1 MTNDIFTKKTPLVLA
16 VGAALSL
23 GVQTAWAEE
32 RDPLTFEITLGNGSE
47 GSVSAD
53 KGLLDNSI
61 GENEAIS
68 LPGSFEDNFFNKDVS
83 DDDNK
88 WADGKDIIKVKGDA
102 SNSISTVTIKGGS
115 LTIDKTVGALVFDKD
130 TVKNINIQGGTFS
143 NGSVTYLEDASLTA
157 TGGTFKNTG
166 TLKVGID
173 YVSVTSGDDAAGEE
187 EGTLNGDSLTM
198 KVGGTTAFTNEK
210 GATIELGEGVSFT
223 VGFDKPVVP
232 EGSGDSDGNTDEE
245 ATVGSFTNSGT
256 IKVGAK
262 GTLTISDRD
271 VNSTEASSDT
281 PDYTDTAPDG
291 LVTIKMGNIEVAKG
305 GKIVNNNTGYTV
317 TTTEEAEDDE
327 EPTKTTKSY
336 GLVTFGTVTLVGATF
351 ENAAKARDE
360 GTKLSLTEDSTAT
373 IAGTSS
379 WTDVLVSD
387 KAPDEQTTLNGSKIS
402 VKSGGTLSIGTLT
415 LANLAAN
422 RNDLTSIFN
431 DGHDANTADPVGKIV
446 ITSGIAVVDL
456 RGDSARTFE
465 VNPTE
470 KIDGIELDTTSSTLS
485 LSISN
490 SINYATDKRQ
500 HFTWEELQ
508 KNETEDG
515 AGESVTE
522 TSKAPTSDRNLF
534 EAVRE
539 GDVATL
545 KVTGYKATWEEPESS
560 ESDGDSGDGDSG
572 DGSTAEGEWKAVSIG
587 EISATG
593 TSKLEISDLSTA
605 VSDAGEVTVTP
616 TEDALYTASVT
627 SISLSENWYTATAE
641 VDTSYLTKE
650 KTEDSGQTSANAEG
664 GDTEWDEDKYNSVV
678 NELKGFIAANGTGEN
693 KLTKLDSKITGSD
706 LDIGTLTIAKKVTDI
721 DLDDY
726 EVVVEEGDK
735 ENGDKWEIKDGATK
749 TSITTDAVQHTAV
762 TLEITDSRL
771 RIGKFTQETGTL
783 TIGGETTSGQVSEV
797 VIDSVSKMDG
807 EFTFKGGLL
816 ALNANSIDRDELLG
830 FFGKEDG
837 GEGDAAL
844 TKDDK
849 LLYIG
854 STVTFGENARVD
866 FGTSAPTGET
876 LTDEGETGDTT
887 QTGSK
892 VVIDAGTT
900 IAFNARVF
908 NSNGLLAGTGDG
920 ATLVFNVDPAVD
932 GEKIKLVSENTSVGA
947 FNLSQ
952 GFKLVD
958 AEGKELTAEQAK
970 KVFDASKITVDA
982 AWGLTDEEAE
992 KAQSYVNE
1000 KGQIIVGD
1008 VNQDGQVT
1016 VSDYRSLSDVAATN
1030 LVNNVLAGN
1039 RGDTIDQSLI
1049 NAFLS
1054 RVHQRAADDTS
1065 DTIADYSAAEAV
1077 REINSMTQF
1086 AAVSAL
1092 KAMTVDFSGYVQDQI
1107 EHHAYTIP
1115 HEMRGWWVQP
1125 IGARLKTDDL
1135 RAGNLTTGYSLDTY
1149 GIMGGY
1155 DWTVP
1160 NGDIWGIAASYQS
1173 GDADGEGNALAMTSD
1188 VSATSF
1194 HIWAARHI
1202 GDLRVMG
1209 AFTYMKSD
1217 ADATMSTSLGSLS
1230 SDELAATAVSFGM
1243 RADLTKTYGN
1253 FKLVPHAGARV
1264 SMVDMDDFTVTYQ
1277 NTYEAFKYSEDKA
1290 WIFEVPVGVTAA
1302 TSFEY
1307 QRWNVQ
1313 PYVDLTVRGRF
1324 GDTDATTTVTGVGSG
1339 VSDKV
1344 KYDVSGDVIGDLRVG
1359 YMSTF
1364 QNLNLGMSYGFSAGD
1379 AGRQNHTFE
1388 ATLRIDL

>member
-23 GVQTAWAEE
+23 GVQTAWAEDGE
-32 RDPLTFEITLGNGSE
+32 DTPKDPYELTIGSGEGQLKSEISE
-47 GSVSAD
+47 G
-53 KGLLDNSI
+53 
-61 GENEAIS
+61 
-68 LPGSFEDNFFNKDVS
+68 
-83 DDDNK
+83 
-88 WADGKDIIKVKGDA
+88 
-102 SNSISTVTIKGGS
+102 TVTIPGDFTGKW
-115 LTIDKTVGALVFDKD
+115 
-130 TVKNINIQGGTFS
+130 
-143 NGSVTYLEDASLTA
+143 TA
-157 TGGTFKNTG
+157 
-166 TLKVGID
+166 
-173 YVSVTSGDDAAGEE
+173 
-187 EGTLNGDSLTM
+187 
-198 KVGGTTAFTNEK
+198 
-210 GATIELGEGVSFT
+210 
-223 VGFDKPVVP
+223 
-232 EGSGDSDGNTDEE
+232 
-245 ATVGSFTNSGT
+245 
-256 IKVGAK
+256 
-262 GTLTISDRD
+262 
-271 VNSTEASSDT
+271 
-281 PDYTDTAPDG
+281 
-291 LVTIKMGNIEVAKG
+291 
-305 GKIVNNNTGYTV
+305 
-317 TTTEEAEDDE
+317 DE
-327 EPTKTTKSY
+327 EPGAVAWEDGDDINIKAGSDETDPKT
-336 GLVTFGTVTLVGATF
+336 
-351 ENAAKARDE
+351 
-360 GTKLSLTEDSTAT
+360 
-373 IAGTSS
+373 I
-379 WTDVLVSD
+379 
-387 KAPDEQTTLNGSKIS
+387 KI
-402 VKSGGTLSIGTLT
+402 SGGTLSITNAAGSVQFNEGITSIDITSGEFSNASDLYLVSANLNVSGGSFSNARGATITIGQDRDGKAPPPRVDDHAVTVSGTAGFVNNGKIVLADGVAFNVEFKSPTSSQVGDGEDVEAYTPGSFNNSGDYASITVGTGTFKIASSAVMEGEKGSQTEVVYDEAPDDLPVLKMGDIIVNGGTIKNENTGYLVKGESEDSESDSETGDGDGDGDSGATQEPEPVRHTLVDFDDVTLNNGTFTSATGARETGDKLT
-415 LANLAAN
+415 LNGTEASASFAGYSEWDSIVLNLAALEDEEATQEEPSDSAKSITVN
-422 RNDLTSIFN
+422 ADGVLKIGKITLENLTSGSDPLSLSN
-431 DGHDANTADPVGKIV
+431 YVEAKSGDDGQGTKAGSVTVTDK
-446 ITSGIAVVDL
+446 IAVSEL
-456 RGDSARTFE
+456 RGDSAGTFE
-465 VNPTE
+465 VDAGALKTAN
-470 KIDGIELDTTSSTLS
+470 IDVSGAA

-508 KNETEDG
+508 KNETEDSGNEG
-515 AGESVTE
+515 AAEMSE
-522 TSKAPTSDRNLF
+522 APSDTNLF
-534 EAVRE
+534 EAVE
-539 GDVATL
+539 AGDVATL
-545 KVTGYKATWEEPESS
+545 KVTGYKATWKEPESS

-572 DGSTAEGEWKAVSIG
+572 DSSTATGAWETASIG
-587 EISATG
+587 SISVGGTSQLEITGLRTG
-593 TSKLEISDLSTA
+593 TDA
-605 VSDAGEVTVTP
+605 VDSNATVKP
-616 TEDALYTASVT
+616 KEDAVYTASVS

-641 VDTSYLTKE
+641 VDT
-650 KTEDSGQTSANAEG
+650 DSLKP
-664 GDTEWDEDKYNSVV
+664 DDEDDEDVTDDGWKTSKYESVV
-678 NELKGFIAANGTGEN
+678 NELKGFIAANGKGEN

-706 LDIGTLTIAKKVTDI
+706 LDIDSLSIAKTVTDI

-807 EFTFKGGLL
+807 EFTFNGGLL

-837 GEGDAAL
+837 GEGVAAL

-854 STVTFGENARVD
+854 STVTFGENARVG

-876 LTDEGETGDTT
+876 LADDDEADDAA

-920 ATLVFNVDPAVD
+920 ATLVFNVDPNAVD
-932 GEKIKLVSENTSVGA
+932 GKKIKLVSENTSVGA
-947 FNLSQ
+947 FNLTQ
-952 GFKLVD
+952 GFTIVHKNDNVLD
-958 AEGKELTAEQAK
+958 GDEATGEILNY
-970 KVFDASKITVDA
+970 FDASGVSIDA
-982 AWGLTDEEAE
+982 AWGLTGDNLV
-992 KAQSYVNE
+992 YVND
-1000 KGQIIVGD
+1000 KGQIIIGD
-1008 VNQDGQVT
+1008 TNEDGKVT
-1016 VSDYRSLSDVAATN
+1016 TADFSLLSDVAAKG
-1030 LVNNVLAGN
+1030 LVDDVLAGN
-1039 RGDTIDQSLI
+1039 RTNETADRYLI
-1049 NAFLS
+1049 NRLLMN
-1054 RVHQRAADDTS
+1054 VHQKKDDS
-1065 DTIADYSAAEAV
+1065 DTIADYSVSEAV

-1217 ADATMSTSLGSLS
+1217 DDATMSTSLGSLS

>member
-23 GVQTAWAEE
+23 GVQTAWAEDGE
-32 RDPLTFEITLGNGSE
+32 DTPKAPYELTIGSGEGQLKSEISE
-47 GSVSAD
+47 GTVTIPGDFTGKWTADEETGAVAWEDGDDINIVAGTDSSDKQIKVSGGKLSITNAAGSVQFNEGITSIDISSGEFSNASDLYLVSASLNVS
-53 KGLLDNSI
+53 GGSFSNARGATITI
-61 GENEAIS
+61 GQDRDGKAPEMMVHDHAVTVSDTAGFVNNGKIVLADGVAFNVEFKSPTSSQVGDGEDVEAYT
-68 LPGSFEDNFFNKDVS
+68 PGSFNNS
-83 DDDNK
+83 
-88 WADGKDIIKVKGDA
+88 GDYA
-102 SNSISTVTIKGGS
+102 SI
-115 LTIDKTVGALVFDKD
+115 TVG
-130 TVKNINIQGGTFS
+130 T
-143 NGSVTYLEDASLTA
+143 
-157 TGGTFKNTG
+157 GTFKIASSAVMEGEEGSQTEVVYDEAPDDLPVLKMGDIIVNGGTIKNENTG
-166 TLKVGID
+166 YLVKGESEDSESDSETGDGDGDGDSGATQEPEPVRHTLVD
-173 YVSVTSGDDAAGEE
+173 FDDVTLNNGTFTSATGARETGDKL
-187 EGTLNGDSLTM
+187 TLNGTKASASFAGYSEWDSIVLNL
-198 KVGGTTAFTNEK
+198 AALE
-210 GATIELGEGVSFT
+210 
-223 VGFDKPVVP
+223 
-232 EGSGDSDGNTDEE
+232 DEE
-245 ATVGSFTNSGT
+245 ATQEEPSDSAKSITVNADGVLKIGKITLENLTSGSDPLSLSNYVEAKSGDD
-256 IKVGAK
+256 GQ
-262 GTLTISDRD
+262 GTKAGSVT
-271 VNSTEASSDT
+271 V
-281 PDYTDTAPDG
+281 TDT
-291 LVTIKMGNIEVAKG
+291 
-305 GKIVNNNTGYTV
+305 
-317 TTTEEAEDDE
+317 
-327 EPTKTTKSY
+327 
-336 GLVTFGTVTLVGATF
+336 
-351 ENAAKARDE
+351 
-360 GTKLSLTEDSTAT
+360 
-373 IAGTSS
+373 
-379 WTDVLVSD
+379 
-387 KAPDEQTTLNGSKIS
+387 
-402 VKSGGTLSIGTLT
+402 
-415 LANLAAN
+415 
-422 RNDLTSIFN
+422 
-431 DGHDANTADPVGKIV
+431 
-446 ITSGIAVVDL
+446 IAVSEL
-456 RGDSARTFE
+456 RGDSAGKFE
-465 VNPTE
+465 VDAGALKTAN
-470 KIDGIELDTTSSTLS
+470 IDVSGAA

-490 SINYATDKRQ
+490 EIKYEKTTRKNFS
-500 HFTWEELQ
+500 WEEYLP
-508 KNETEDG
+508 TGDG
-515 AGESVTE
+515 EKTY
-522 TSKAPTSDRNLF
+522 APNSDKGSNLF
-534 EAVRE
+534 EAVAA
-539 GDVATL
+539 GDIATL
-545 KVTGYKATWEEPESS
+545 SVKGYKASWEVTEAKPEDENSKAT
-560 ESDGDSGDGDSG
+560 GAWK
-572 DGSTAEGEWKAVSIG
+572 TASIG
-587 EISATG
+587 SISAGGTSQLEITGLRTG
-593 TSKLEISDLSTA
+593 TDA
-605 VSDAGEVTVTP
+605 VDSSATVKP
-616 TEDALYTASVT
+616 TEDAVYTASVS
-627 SISLSENWYTATAE
+627 SISLSENWFTATAD
-641 VDTSYLTKE
+641 VDVAELKPEDENANADDLVDGKWDETKYSTVVGEIKEFIAVNGDDAGLATLGSTISGSDLEISTLKIE
-650 KTEDSGQTSANAEG
+650 KTVKNIDLAEYKVD
-664 GDTEWDEDKYNSVV
+664 GDTED
-678 NELKGFIAANGTGEN
+678 N
-693 KLTKLDSKITGSD
+693 KWQISKDS
-706 LDIGTLTIAKKVTDI
+706 
-721 DLDDY
+721 
-726 EVVVEEGDK
+726 
-735 ENGDKWEIKDGATK
+735 
-749 TSITTDAVQHTAV
+749 TSTEITTDAVQHTAV
-762 TLEITDSRL
+762 TLDITDSRL

-783 TIGGETTSGQVSEV
+783 TIGGETNTGEVSEV
-797 VIDSVSKMDG
+797 IIDSVSKMDG
-807 EFTFKGGLL
+807 EFTFNRGLL

-830 FFGKEDG
+830 FFGKADTANE
-837 GEGDAAL
+837 EAEL
-844 TKDDK
+844 TTLANTDK

-854 STVTFGENARVD
+854 STVTFGENARVG
-866 FGTSAPTGET
+866 FGTSVPTGET

-947 FNLSQ
+947 FNLTQ
-952 GFKLVD
+952 GFTI
-958 AEGKELTAEQAK
+958 AGKNSNVLDSDEATGEILNY
-970 KVFDASKITVDA
+970 FDASGVSIDA
-982 AWGLTDEEAE
+982 AWGLTGDNLV
-992 KAQSYVNE
+992 YVND
-1000 KGQIIVGD
+1000 KGQIIIGD
-1008 VNQDGQVT
+1008 TNEDGKVT
-1016 VSDYRSLSDVAATN
+1016 TADFSLLSDVAAKG
-1030 LVNNVLAGN
+1030 LVDDVLAGN
-1039 RGDTIDQSLI
+1039 RTNETADRYLI
-1049 NAFLS
+1049 NRLLMN
-1054 RVHQRAADDTS
+1054 VHQKKDDS
-1065 DTIADYSAAEAV
+1065 DTIADYSVSEAV

>member
-23 GVQTAWAEE
+23 GVQTAWAEDGE
-32 RDPLTFEITLGNGSE
+32 DTPKAPYELTIGSGEGQLKSEISE
-47 GSVSAD
+47 GTVTIPGDFTGKWTADEETGAVAWEDGDDINIVAGTDSSDKQIKVSGGKLSITNAAGSVQFNEGITSIDISSGEFSNASDLYLVSASLNVS
-53 KGLLDNSI
+53 GGSFSNARGATITI
-61 GENEAIS
+61 GQDRDGKAPEMMVHDHAVTVSDTAGFVNNGKIVLADGVAFNVEFKSPTSSQVGDGEDVEAYT
-68 LPGSFEDNFFNKDVS
+68 PGSFNNS
-83 DDDNK
+83 
-88 WADGKDIIKVKGDA
+88 GDYA
-102 SNSISTVTIKGGS
+102 SI
-115 LTIDKTVGALVFDKD
+115 TVG
-130 TVKNINIQGGTFS
+130 T
-143 NGSVTYLEDASLTA
+143 
-157 TGGTFKNTG
+157 GTFKIASSAVMEGEEGSQTEVVYDEAPDDLPVLKMGDIIVNGGTIKNENTG
-166 TLKVGID
+166 YLVKGESEDSESDSETGDGDGDGDSGATQEPEPVRHTLVD
-173 YVSVTSGDDAAGEE
+173 FDDVTLNNGTFTSATGARETGDKL
-187 EGTLNGDSLTM
+187 TLNGTKASASFAGYSEWDSIVLNL
-198 KVGGTTAFTNEK
+198 AALE
-210 GATIELGEGVSFT
+210 
-223 VGFDKPVVP
+223 
-232 EGSGDSDGNTDEE
+232 DEE
-245 ATVGSFTNSGT
+245 ATQEEPSDSAKSITVNADGVLKIGKITLENLTSGSDPLSLSNYVEAKSGDD
-256 IKVGAK
+256 GQ
-262 GTLTISDRD
+262 GTKAGSVT
-271 VNSTEASSDT
+271 V
-281 PDYTDTAPDG
+281 TDT
-291 LVTIKMGNIEVAKG
+291 
-305 GKIVNNNTGYTV
+305 
-317 TTTEEAEDDE
+317 
-327 EPTKTTKSY
+327 
-336 GLVTFGTVTLVGATF
+336 
-351 ENAAKARDE
+351 
-360 GTKLSLTEDSTAT
+360 
-373 IAGTSS
+373 
-379 WTDVLVSD
+379 
-387 KAPDEQTTLNGSKIS
+387 
-402 VKSGGTLSIGTLT
+402 
-415 LANLAAN
+415 
-422 RNDLTSIFN
+422 
-431 DGHDANTADPVGKIV
+431 
-446 ITSGIAVVDL
+446 IAVSEL
-456 RGDSARTFE
+456 RGDSAGKFE
-465 VNPTE
+465 VDAGALKTAN
-470 KIDGIELDTTSSTLS
+470 IDVSGAA

-490 SINYATDKRQ
+490 EIKYEKTTRKNFS
-500 HFTWEELQ
+500 WEEYLP
-508 KNETEDG
+508 TGDG
-515 AGESVTE
+515 EKTY
-522 TSKAPTSDRNLF
+522 APNSDKGSNLF
-534 EAVRE
+534 EAVAA
-539 GDVATL
+539 GDIATL
-545 KVTGYKATWEEPESS
+545 SVKGYKASWEVTEAKPEDENSKAT
-560 ESDGDSGDGDSG
+560 GAWK
-572 DGSTAEGEWKAVSIG
+572 TASIG
-587 EISATG
+587 SISAGGTSQLEITGLRTG
-593 TSKLEISDLSTA
+593 TDA
-605 VSDAGEVTVTP
+605 VDSSATVKP
-616 TEDALYTASVT
+616 TEDAVYTASVS
-627 SISLSENWYTATAE
+627 SISLSENWFTATAD
-641 VDTSYLTKE
+641 VDVAELKPEDENANADDLVDGKWDETKYSTVVGEIKEFIAVNGDDAGLATLGSTISGSDLEISTLKIE
-650 KTEDSGQTSANAEG
+650 KTVKNIDLAEYKVD
-664 GDTEWDEDKYNSVV
+664 GDTED
-678 NELKGFIAANGTGEN
+678 N
-693 KLTKLDSKITGSD
+693 KWQISKDS
-706 LDIGTLTIAKKVTDI
+706 
-721 DLDDY
+721 
-726 EVVVEEGDK
+726 
-735 ENGDKWEIKDGATK
+735 
-749 TSITTDAVQHTAV
+749 TSTEITTDAVQHTAV
-762 TLEITDSRL
+762 TLDITDSRL

-807 EFTFKGGLL
+807 EFTFNGGLL

-837 GEGDAAL
+837 GEGVAAL

-854 STVTFGENARVD
+854 STVTFGENARVV

-876 LTDEGETGDTT
+876 LADDDEADDAA

-947 FNLSQ
+947 FNLTQ
-952 GFKLVD
+952 GFTIV
-958 AEGKELTAEQAK
+958 GKNDNVLDGDEATGEI
-970 KVFDASKITVDA
+970 FDASGVSIDA
-982 AWGLTDEEAE
+982 AWGLTGDNLV
-992 KAQSYVNE
+992 YVND
-1000 KGQIIVGD
+1000 KGQIIIGD
-1008 VNQDGQVT
+1008 TNEDGKVT
-1016 VSDYRSLSDVAATN
+1016 TADFSLLSDVAAKG
-1030 LVNNVLAGN
+1030 LVDDVLAGN
-1039 RGDTIDQSLI
+1039 RTNETADRYLI
-1049 NAFLS
+1049 NRLLMN
-1054 RVHQRAADDTS
+1054 VHQKKDDS
-1065 DTIADYSAAEAV
+1065 DTIADYSVSEAV

-1230 SDELAATAVSFGM
+1230 SDELAATALSFGM

>member
-23 GVQTAWAEE
+23 GVQTAWAADEE
-32 RDPLTFEITLGNGSE
+32 PTHHALTLGDGKNNTFHSVIDSEESSITLP
-47 GSVSAD
+47 D
-53 KGLLDNSI
+53 D
-61 GENEAIS
+61 
-68 LPGSFEDNFFNKDVS
+68 FQDYFNDQAQ
-83 DDDNK
+83 DDDGK
-88 WADGKDIIKVKGDA
+88 WAKGDVIDVKGVTGT
-102 SNSISTVTIKGGS
+102 STIDSVTIKTNGS
-115 LTIDKTVGALVFDKD
+115 LTIGSNVGALVFDKA
-130 TVKNINIQGGTFS
+130 TVKNINIEGGTFS
-143 NGSVTYLEDASLTA
+143 NGSVTYLEGASLTA

-173 YVSVTSGDDAAGEE
+173 YVPVTSGDDAAGEE
-187 EGTLNGDSLTM
+187 EVTLNGDSLTM

-373 IAGTSS
+373 IAGTST

-387 KAPDEQTTLNGSKIS
+387 KATVNGSKIS

-422 RNDLTSIFN
+422 RDDLTSIFN
-431 DGHDANTADPVGKIV
+431 DGDDANTADPVGKIV

-522 TSKAPTSDRNLF
+522 TSEAPTSDRNLF
-534 EAVRE
+534 EAVTE

-587 EISATG
+587 EISASG

-726 EVVVEEGDK
+726 EVVLGD
-735 ENGDKWEIKDGATK
+735 NDDGDKWDIPEDAET
-749 TSITTDAVQHTAV
+749 TSITTEAVQHTAV
-762 TLEITDSRL
+762 TLDITNSRL
-771 RIGKFTQETGTL
+771 RIGEFTQETGTL
-783 TIGGETTSGQVSEV
+783 TIGGETNTGEVSEV
-797 VIDSVSKMDG
+797 IIDSVSKMDG
-807 EFTFKGGLL
+807 EFTFNGGLL

-830 FFGKEDG
+830 FFGKADTANE
-837 GEGDAAL
+837 EAEL
-844 TKDDK
+844 TTLANTDK

-854 STVTFGENARVD
+854 STVTFGENARVG

-876 LTDEGETGDTT
+876 LADDDEADDAA

-947 FNLSQ
+947 FNLTQ
-952 GFKLVD
+952 GFTIADKDGEVLNSD
-958 AEGKELTAEQAK
+958 EATGAILDY
-970 KVFDASKITVDA
+970 FDASGVTIDA
-982 AWGLTDEEAE
+982 AWGLNADDYEHPLV
-992 KAQSYVNE
+992 YVND
-1000 KGQIIVGD
+1000 KGQIIIGD
-1008 VNQDGQVT
+1008 TNKDGKVT
-1016 VSDYRSLSDVAATN
+1016 TADFSLLSDVAAKG
-1030 LVNNVLAGN
+1030 LVDDVLAGN
-1039 RGDTIDQSLI
+1039 RTNETADRYLI
-1049 NAFLS
+1049 NRLLMN
-1054 RVHQRAADDTS
+1054 VHQKKDDS
-1065 DTIADYSAAEAV
+1065 DTIADYSVSEAV

-1173 GDADGEGNALAMTSD
+1173 GDADDEGNALAMTSD

-1230 SDELAATAVSFGM
+1230 SDELAATALSFGM

>member
-23 GVQTAWAEE
+23 GVQTAWAADEE
-32 RDPLTFEITLGNGSE
+32 PTHHALTLGDGKNNTFHSVIDSEESSITLP
-47 GSVSAD
+47 D
-53 KGLLDNSI
+53 D
-61 GENEAIS
+61 
-68 LPGSFEDNFFNKDVS
+68 FQDYFNDQAQ
-83 DDDNK
+83 DDDGK
-88 WADGKDIIKVKGDA
+88 WAKGDVIDVKGVTGT
-102 SNSISTVTIKGGS
+102 STIDSVTIKTNGS
-115 LTIDKTVGALVFDKD
+115 LTIGSNVGALVFDKA
-130 TVKNINIQGGTFS
+130 TVKNINIEGGTFS
-143 NGSVTYLEDASLTA
+143 NGSVTYLEGASLTA

-173 YVSVTSGDDAAGEE
+173 YVPVTSGDDAAGEE
-187 EGTLNGDSLTM
+187 EVTLNGDSLTM
-198 KVGGTTAFTNEK
+198 KVGGTTAFTNS
-210 GATIELGEGVSFT
+210 GTIELGDGVNFGLEFKNPTSSQA
-223 VGFDKPVVP
+223 GDGENADKY
-232 EGSGDSDGNTDEE
+232 T
-245 ATVGSFTNSGT
+245 AGSFDNSKGKIVVGTGTFTIAASTVKEGESEGEVVYDEKPEDLPTYSMGT
-256 IKVGAK
+256 IIVNGGKLVNENTGYLVAGEKENEDDENVPDPVRNTLVDFGDVTLNNGTFTSATGARETGDK
-262 GTLTISDRD
+262 LTL
-271 VNSTEASSDT
+271 NGTEASASFAGYSEWDS
-281 PDYTDTAPDG
+281 
-291 LVTIKMGNIEVAKG
+291 
-305 GKIVNNNTGYTV
+305 IV
-317 TTTEEAEDDE
+317 
-327 EPTKTTKSY
+327 
-336 GLVTFGTVTLVGATF
+336 L
-351 ENAAKARDE
+351 
-360 GTKLSLTEDSTAT
+360 
-373 IAGTSS
+373 
-379 WTDVLVSD
+379 
-387 KAPDEQTTLNGSKIS
+387 
-402 VKSGGTLSIGTLT
+402 
-415 LANLAAN
+415 NLAALEDEETGQAEPSEEQAKSITVEADGVLKIGTISLN
-422 RNDLTSIFN
+422 NLSSGSDLLSLSNYVEAKSTGS
-431 DGHDANTADPVGKIV
+431 DPDIKTGSVTVTDK
-446 ITSGIAVVDL
+446 IAVSEL
-456 RGDSARTFE
+456 RGDSAGTFE
-465 VNPTE
+465 VDAGALKTAN
-470 KIDGIELDTTSSTLS
+470 IDVSGAA

-508 KNETEDG
+508 KNETEDSGNEG
-515 AGESVTE
+515 AAEMSE
-522 TSKAPTSDRNLF
+522 APSDTNLF
-534 EAVRE
+534 EAVE
-539 GDVATL
+539 AGDVATL
-545 KVTGYKATWEEPESS
+545 KVTGYKATWKEPESS

-572 DGSTAEGEWKAVSIG
+572 DSSTATGAWETASIG
-587 EISATG
+587 SISVGGTSQLEITGLRTG
-593 TSKLEISDLSTA
+593 TDA
-605 VSDAGEVTVTP
+605 VDSNATVKP
-616 TEDALYTASVT
+616 KEDAVYTASVS

-641 VDTSYLTKE
+641 VDT
-650 KTEDSGQTSANAEG
+650 DSLKP
-664 GDTEWDEDKYNSVV
+664 DDEDDEDVTDDGWKTSKYESVV
-678 NELKGFIAANGTGEN
+678 NELKGFIAANGKGEN

-706 LDIGTLTIAKKVTDI
+706 LDIDSLSIAKTVTDI

-807 EFTFKGGLL
+807 EFTFNGGLL

-837 GEGDAAL
+837 GEGVAAL

-854 STVTFGENARVD
+854 STVTFGENARVG

-876 LTDEGETGDTT
+876 LADDDEADDAA

-920 ATLVFNVDPAVD
+920 ATLVFNVNPAVD

-947 FNLSQ
+947 FNLTQ
-952 GFKLVD
+952 GFTIADKN
-958 AEGKELTAEQAK
+958 GKVLDGDEATGEILNY
-970 KVFDASKITVDA
+970 FDASGVSIDA
-982 AWGLTDEEAE
+982 AWGLTGDNLV
-992 KAQSYVNE
+992 YVND
-1000 KGQIIVGD
+1000 KGQIIIGD
-1008 VNQDGQVT
+1008 TNEDGKVT
-1016 VSDYRSLSDVAATN
+1016 TADFSLLSDVAAKG
-1030 LVNNVLAGN
+1030 LVDDVLAGN
-1039 RGDTIDQSLI
+1039 RTNETADRYLI
-1049 NAFLS
+1049 NRLLMN
-1054 RVHQRAADDTS
+1054 VHQKKDDS
-1065 DTIADYSAAEAV
+1065 DTIADYSVSEAV

-1277 NTYEAFKYSEDKA
+1277 NTYETFKYSEDKA

>member
-23 GVQTAWAEE
+23 GVQTAWAEDGE
-32 RDPLTFEITLGNGSE
+32 DTPKDPYELTIGSGEGQLKSEISE
-47 GSVSAD
+47 G
-53 KGLLDNSI
+53 
-61 GENEAIS
+61 
-68 LPGSFEDNFFNKDVS
+68 
-83 DDDNK
+83 
-88 WADGKDIIKVKGDA
+88 
-102 SNSISTVTIKGGS
+102 TVTIPGDFTGKW
-115 LTIDKTVGALVFDKD
+115 
-130 TVKNINIQGGTFS
+130 
-143 NGSVTYLEDASLTA
+143 TA
-157 TGGTFKNTG
+157 
-166 TLKVGID
+166 
-173 YVSVTSGDDAAGEE
+173 
-187 EGTLNGDSLTM
+187 
-198 KVGGTTAFTNEK
+198 
-210 GATIELGEGVSFT
+210 
-223 VGFDKPVVP
+223 
-232 EGSGDSDGNTDEE
+232 
-245 ATVGSFTNSGT
+245 
-256 IKVGAK
+256 
-262 GTLTISDRD
+262 
-271 VNSTEASSDT
+271 
-281 PDYTDTAPDG
+281 
-291 LVTIKMGNIEVAKG
+291 
-305 GKIVNNNTGYTV
+305 
-317 TTTEEAEDDE
+317 DE
-327 EPTKTTKSY
+327 EPGAVAWEDGDDINIKAGSDETDPKT
-336 GLVTFGTVTLVGATF
+336 
-351 ENAAKARDE
+351 
-360 GTKLSLTEDSTAT
+360 
-373 IAGTSS
+373 I
-379 WTDVLVSD
+379 
-387 KAPDEQTTLNGSKIS
+387 KI
-402 VKSGGTLSIGTLT
+402 SGGTLSITNAAGSVQFNEGITSIDITSGEFSNASDLYLVSANLNVSGGSFSNARGATITIGQDRDGKAPPSMVDDHAVTVSGTAGFVNNGKIVLADGVAFNVEFKSPTSSQVGDGEDVEAYTPGSFNNSGDYASITVGTGTFKIVSSAVMEGEEGSQTEVVYDEAPDDLPVLKMGDIIVNGGTIKNENTGYLVKGESEDSESDSETGDGDGDGAGATQEPEPVRHTLVDFDDVTLNNGTFTSATGARETGDKLT
-415 LANLAAN
+415 LNGTEASASFAGYSEWDSIVLNLAALEDEETGQAEPSEEQAKSITVEADGVLKIGTISLN
-422 RNDLTSIFN
+422 NLSSGSDLLSLSNYVEAKSTGS
-431 DGHDANTADPVGKIV
+431 DPDIKTGSVTVTDK
-446 ITSGIAVVDL
+446 IAVSEL
-456 RGDSARTFE
+456 RGDSAGTFE
-465 VNPTE
+465 VDAGALKTAN
-470 KIDGIELDTTSSTLS
+470 IDVSGAA

-508 KNETEDG
+508 KNETEDSGNEG
-515 AGESVTE
+515 AAEMSE
-522 TSKAPTSDRNLF
+522 APSDTNLF
-534 EAVRE
+534 EAVE
-539 GDVATL
+539 AGDVATL
-545 KVTGYKATWEEPESS
+545 KVTGYKATWKEPESS

-572 DGSTAEGEWKAVSIG
+572 DSSTATGAWETASIG
-587 EISATG
+587 SISVGGTSQLEITGLRTG
-593 TSKLEISDLSTA
+593 TDA
-605 VSDAGEVTVTP
+605 VYSNATVKP
-616 TEDALYTASVT
+616 KEDAVYTASVS

-641 VDTSYLTKE
+641 VDT
-650 KTEDSGQTSANAEG
+650 DSLKP
-664 GDTEWDEDKYNSVV
+664 DDEDDEDVTDDGWKTSKYESVV
-678 NELKGFIAANGTGEN
+678 NELKGFIAANGKGEN

-706 LDIGTLTIAKKVTDI
+706 LDIDSLSIAKTVTDI

-807 EFTFKGGLL
+807 EFTFNGGLL

-837 GEGDAAL
+837 GEGVAAL

-854 STVTFGENARVD
+854 STVTFGENARVG
-866 FGTSAPTGET
+866 FGTSATTGET
-876 LTDEGETGDTT
+876 LANDDEADDAA

-920 ATLVFNVDPAVD
+920 ATLVFNVDPNAVD
-932 GEKIKLVSENTSVGA
+932 GKKIKLVSENTSVGA
-947 FNLSQ
+947 FNLTQ

-958 AEGKELTAEQAK
+958 AEGKELTAEQAE

-1388 ATLRIDL
+1388 TTLRIDL

>member
-23 GVQTAWAEE
+23 GVQTAWAEDGE
-32 RDPLTFEITLGNGSE
+32 DTPTESKGPYELTIGSGSGQLKSEISE
-47 GSVSAD
+47 GTVTIPGDFTGNWTADEETEAVAWEEGGDINIVAGTDSSDKQIKVSGGKLSITNAAGSVQFNEGITSIDISSGEFSNASDLYLVSASLNVS
-53 KGLLDNSI
+53 GGSFSNARGSTITI
-61 GENEAIS
+61 GQNRDGTAPEEMMEHDHAVTVSGTAGFVNNGKIVLADGVDFNVEFKSPTSSQVGDGEDVEAYT
-68 LPGSFEDNFFNKDVS
+68 PGSFNNS
-83 DDDNK
+83 
-88 WADGKDIIKVKGDA
+88 GDYA
-102 SNSISTVTIKGGS
+102 SI
-115 LTIDKTVGALVFDKD
+115 TVG
-130 TVKNINIQGGTFS
+130 T
-143 NGSVTYLEDASLTA
+143 
-157 TGGTFKNTG
+157 GTFKIASSAVMEVEEGSQTEVVYDEAPDDLPVLKMGDIIVNGGTIKNENTG
-166 TLKVGID
+166 YLVKGESEDSESDSETGDGDGDGDSGATQEPEPVRHTLVD
-173 YVSVTSGDDAAGEE
+173 FDDVTLNNGTFTSATGARETGDKL
-187 EGTLNGDSLTM
+187 TLNGTKASASFAGYSEWDSIVLNL
-198 KVGGTTAFTNEK
+198 AALE
-210 GATIELGEGVSFT
+210 
-223 VGFDKPVVP
+223 
-232 EGSGDSDGNTDEE
+232 DEE
-245 ATVGSFTNSGT
+245 ATQEEPSDSAKSITVNADGVLKIGKITLENLTSGSDPLSLSNYVEAKSGDD
-256 IKVGAK
+256 GQ
-262 GTLTISDRD
+262 GTKAGSVT
-271 VNSTEASSDT
+271 V
-281 PDYTDTAPDG
+281 TDT
-291 LVTIKMGNIEVAKG
+291 
-305 GKIVNNNTGYTV
+305 
-317 TTTEEAEDDE
+317 
-327 EPTKTTKSY
+327 
-336 GLVTFGTVTLVGATF
+336 
-351 ENAAKARDE
+351 
-360 GTKLSLTEDSTAT
+360 
-373 IAGTSS
+373 
-379 WTDVLVSD
+379 
-387 KAPDEQTTLNGSKIS
+387 
-402 VKSGGTLSIGTLT
+402 
-415 LANLAAN
+415 
-422 RNDLTSIFN
+422 
-431 DGHDANTADPVGKIV
+431 
-446 ITSGIAVVDL
+446 IAVSEL
-456 RGDSARTFE
+456 RGDSAGKFE
-465 VNPTE
+465 VDAGALKTAN
-470 KIDGIELDTTSSTLS
+470 IDVSGAA

-508 KNETEDG
+508 KNETEDSGNEG
-515 AGESVTE
+515 AAEMSE
-522 TSKAPTSDRNLF
+522 APSDTNLF
-534 EAVRE
+534 EAVAA

-545 KVTGYKATWEEPESS
+545 KVTGYKATWKEPESS

-572 DGSTAEGEWKAVSIG
+572 DSSTATGAWETASIG
-587 EISATG
+587 SISAGGTSQLEITGLRTG
-593 TSKLEISDLSTA
+593 TDA
-605 VSDAGEVTVTP
+605 VDSNATVKP
-616 TEDALYTASVT
+616 KEDAVYTASVS

-641 VDTSYLTKE
+641 VDT
-650 KTEDSGQTSANAEG
+650 DSLKP
-664 GDTEWDEDKYNSVV
+664 DDEDDEDVTDDGWKTSKYESVV

-706 LDIGTLTIAKKVTDI
+706 LDIDSLSIAKTVTDI

-749 TSITTDAVQHTAV
+749 TSITTEAVQHTAV
-762 TLEITDSRL
+762 TLDITDSRL
-771 RIGKFTQETGTL
+771 RIGEFTQETGTL
-783 TIGGETTSGQVSEV
+783 TIGGETGDLAQKVSEV
-797 VIDSVSKMDG
+797 IIDSVGTMDG
-807 EFTFKGGLL
+807 TLSFKSGML
-816 ALNANSIDRDELLG
+816 ALNANNGNRETLINT
-830 FFGKEDG
+830 F
-837 GEGDAAL
+837 L
-844 TKDDK
+844 TESSETPAVTVGAKWV
-849 LLYIG
+849 YIG
-854 STVTFGENARVD
+854 DTVTLGENAKVA
-866 FGTSAPTGET
+866 FGKAWDGI
-876 LTDEGETGDTT
+876 DEPSTRSEDTT
-887 QTGSK
+887 EKVGSQ
-892 VVIDAGTT
+892 VSIGSGTVF
-900 IAFNARVF
+900 AFDSRTF
-908 NSNGLLAGTGDG
+908 YSNGLLAGTGD
-920 ATLVFNVDPAVD
+920 DAVLQID
-932 GEKIKLVSENTSVGA
+932 ISTSSEVQKKDKIQFISQNSAIGT

-958 AEGKELTAEQAK
+958 AEGKELTAEQAE
-970 KVFDASKITVDA
+970 KVFDASEITVDA

-1230 SDELAATAVSFGM
+1230 SDELAATALSFGM

-1344 KYDVSGDVIGDLRVG
+1344 KYDVSGDVIGDLRIG